1 MKTPASIFC
10 SVIFFF
16 FAACSSNK
24 HESAEMYP
32 SADSSMS
39 VSGMRGDSIKL
50 VKTAGM
56 TIKVKNIYESSR
68 TISEKARVLGGIV
81 THHNIETFQDKEKNL
96 QISADSVLV
105 ISAYSTH
112 ADITVK
118 VPTDNLEKFMNEI
131 ASVATFTLNSR
142 LDIEDKSIDYLASS
156 MKQKIRQELL
166 IDGRKKAVKTADA
179 TALIEKEDGKIDQ
192 EINKRRI
199 DADVRYSAV
208 SLNLIQPPLIQK
220 EVIANSDLSVHNL
233 PISQRVSNA
242 FYSGWHLFIS
252 FFVALVHLWVFI
264 LLGLVFWMGFRFY
277 KAKHTGMIH
286 NSKQ

>member
-10 SVIFFF
+10 TAIIFF
-16 FAACSSNK
+16 FAACSSNN
-24 HESAEMYP
+24 HESAEVY
-32 SADSSMS
+32 SNADSSMS
-39 VSGMRGDSIKL
+39 VSGITGDSIKL

-56 TIKVKNIYESSR
+56 SIEVKNVYESSR
-68 TISEKARVLGGIV
+68 AISEKARVLGGIV
-81 THHNIETFQDKEKNL
+81 THHNIETVQDKEKNL
-96 QISADSVLV
+96 QISDDSLLV

-112 ADITVK
+112 ADIIVK
-118 VPTDNLEKFMNEI
+118 VPAYNLERFMNEI

-142 LDIEDKSIDYLASS
+142 LDIDDKSLDYLASS
-156 MKQKIRQELL
+156 MKQKTRQELL
-166 IDGRKKAVKTADA
+166 TEGRKKAVKTADA
-179 TALIEKEDGKIDQ
+179 TALIEKEDGRIDQ

-199 DADVRYSAV
+199 DADVQYSAV
-208 SLNLIQPPLIQK
+208 SLNLVQPPFVQK

-277 KAKHTGMIH
+277 KAKHTGIIH